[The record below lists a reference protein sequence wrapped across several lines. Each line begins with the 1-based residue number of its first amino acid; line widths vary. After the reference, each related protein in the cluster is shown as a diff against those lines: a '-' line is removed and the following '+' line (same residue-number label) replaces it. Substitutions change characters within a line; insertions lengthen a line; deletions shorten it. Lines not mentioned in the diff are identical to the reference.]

1 MFDDL
6 TQTKAEKAISLLIKD
21 GEIDKTQY
29 AIWWKKKHISPARV
43 ITKHYELEGR
53 PIPRRSI
60 NTDQAQKK
68 LLELG
73 FPIVDT
79 TVADNFFSTK
89 ELESFQKLLARKDYN
104 PSNKV
109 DVNIG
114 EFLRESVW
122 SKTQIWAQ
130 KLEQLGWQIISS
142 RRGWN
147 TRNQKKGFQTFKQ
160 YAWCSLKPKDGENN
174 LLFFTVGVDSNGNLT
189 FKMDIQRNDKSFTQ
203 EQIDLFSNLRD
214 QYDAGFQYINKNK
227 ASTYSWDSL
236 VKKSDQFFTN
246 HLSTYTDI
254 YYSLWPERRLMRLVY
269 NEDNW
274 QVPMERFWKKEWQGK
289 SDKAHHEQYGFG
301 FEEWLFNSR
310 YNLDG
315 VQYGYVRGV
324 DTMPA
329 DTTFI
334 NELYL
339 YTLNPQT
346 SHKYL
351 IAKLVNVNLY
361 RDIEDIDKD
370 VLQIYEDGR
379 EIMLE
384 ELSMINSDT
393 NLLKKIDL
401 FPNISFSLE
410 ESIVYEEPILLP
422 EDILKTVRFI
432 PNKIQGDLENLV
444 NQIEREFKDPKLR
457 FNVGNGTGTNSY
469 SQKITGGKREVNRT
483 HADITNDLH
492 DYLSQAKDFK
502 GFKISTEKTRVGN
515 NLVDCA
521 AKAKNKHIFFEV
533 KTSNSF
539 LTNVRL
545 ALGQIIEYALLD
557 KSIEVE
563 KLIIVGP
570 AQPKDRDLIY
580 FEVLK
585 EKLSLPLYYWAYSLE
600 EDLINEKFTKY

>member
-6 TQTKAEKAISLLIKD
+6 TQVKAEKAISQLIKD
-21 GEIDKTQY
+21 GEIDKTHY
-29 AIWWKKKHISPARV
+29 AVWWNKKHISPAGI
-43 ITKHYELEGR
+43 ITKHYELEGK
-53 PIPRRSI
+53 PINRRSI

-79 TVADNFFSTK
+79 TVTDNFFSTK

-114 EFLRESVW
+114 EFLRETVW

-130 KLEQLGWQIISS
+130 KLEQEGWQIVSS

-160 YAWCSLKPKDGENN
+160 YAWCSLKPKNGENN
-174 LLFFTVGVDSNGNLT
+174 LLLFTVGVDSNGNLT

-203 EQIDLFSNLRD
+203 EQIDLFSNLRE
-214 QYDAGFQYINKNK
+214 QYDAGFQYINKNQI
-227 ASTYSWDSL
+227 SGYSWDSL

-246 HLSTYTDI
+246 HLSTYTEI
-254 YYSLWPERRLMRLVY
+254 YYALWPERRLMRLVY

-310 YNLDG
+310 YNIDG
-315 VQYGYVRGV
+315 IQNGYVRGV

-334 NELYL
+334 NELFL

-346 SHKYL
+346 SQKFL
-351 IAKLVNVNLY
+351 IAKLVDVELY
-361 RDIEDIDKD
+361 RSEEEVDKK
-370 VLQIYEDGR
+370 VLQVYED
-379 EIMLE
+379 EKVNMLS
-384 ELSMINSDT
+384 ELEMVKADT
-393 NLLKKIDL
+393 AFLKKITL
-401 FPNISFSLE
+401 FPNISFDLE
-410 ESIVYEEPILLP
+410 KTTIYQEPILLS
-422 EDILKTVRFI
+422 ENVLKIPRFI
-432 PNKIQGDLENLV
+432 PNKIHGE
-444 NQIEREFKDPKLR
+444 IETLIQNIEKEIKDPKIN
-457 FNVGNGTGTNSY
+457 FEEGNSTGSNAY
-469 SQKITGGKREVNRT
+469 SQNITGGKRDVNRT

-492 DYLSQAKDFK
+492 EYLSQAKDFK

-521 AKAKNKHIFFEV
+521 AKDKNEYIFFEV

-539 LTNVRL
+539 MTNVRL

-557 KSIEVE
+557 NSIKVE
-563 KLIIVGP
+563 KLIIIGP
-570 AQPKDRDLIY
+570 AEPKEWEEIY

-585 EKLSLPLYYWAYSLE
+585 QKLSLPLYYWSYSV
-600 EDLINEKFTKY
+600 DEKLLNNKFNRY